1 MNTKPNSTTLQPLS
15 RQHSLEKEIP
25 LKAQLKTDINLLTL
39 EVNDTKYYVAPIEN
53 YTNYYASTSGHIIST
68 QSGAPKVLKDRS
80 TKGYLKVRIKQNNQT
95 KVTEKRVHRL
105 IASTYFEQPDTDAN
119 SFPRIQVNHIDG
131 RTDNNKVA
139 NLEWCSPQENID
151 HLYQVLLADDVVRAS
166 VLKSGH
172 QRAHNDE

>member
-1 MNTKPNSTTLQPLS
+1 M
-15 RQHSLEKEIP
+15 
-25 LKAQLKTDINLLTL
+25 KAQLKTDINLLTL

-68 QSGAPKVLKDRS
+68 QSGAPKVLKDSS